1 MSTLNVLWKIYLYP
15 PSNSI
20 KSFSLQI
27 IVSGQDDSTI
37 LPTASTYQPAANIP
51 RKQYKKNEVS
61 SDAVCES
68 EGYVDV
74 CPGTSEDMIQWRSKP
89 IYWQFIIYM
98 F

>member
-20 KSFSLQI
+20 KSSSHQI
-27 IVSGQDDSTI
+27 TVSGQNLWTDPHTVSI
-37 LPTASTYQPAANIP
+37 SRLVVNIP
-51 RKQYKKNEVS
+51 RKLYKKNEVS

-74 CPGTSEDMIQWRSKP
+74 CPGASEDMIQWRKIKLAFQKFS
-89 IYWQFIIYM
+89 I
-98 F
+98 